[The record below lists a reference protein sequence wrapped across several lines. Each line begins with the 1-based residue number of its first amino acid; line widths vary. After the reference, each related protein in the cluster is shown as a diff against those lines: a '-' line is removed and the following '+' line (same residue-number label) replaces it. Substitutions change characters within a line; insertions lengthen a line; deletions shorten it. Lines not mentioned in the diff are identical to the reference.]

1 MLVVMFLN
9 VPVTRPSYIT
19 RAYIVYAPKNV
30 VTQTEKSQRLD
41 NIQAVCQKLTGELN
55 CSWPP
60 TNCSNGG
67 RLKLYFHSCIAGNK
81 ALVSEVLIS
90 GRQGPTAIRLLFSKS
105 HTISTPQFPLVP
117 EAGYLLQTYLQLA
130 DQVCD
135 DNNYISN
142 AFCAP
147 CLLLC
152 IVCGP
157 IGGDKSST
165 ALW

>member
-1 MLVVMFLN
+1 
-9 VPVTRPSYIT
+9 
-19 RAYIVYAPKNV
+19 
-30 VTQTEKSQRLD
+30 
-41 NIQAVCQKLTGELN
+41 
-55 CSWPP
+55 
-60 TNCSNGG
+60 
-67 RLKLYFHSCIAGNK
+67 
-81 ALVSEVLIS
+81 VSEVLIS